1 MRLASKA
8 QDELQRDRILSYC
21 AGARAAHV
29 DNAGRLPHTAVPTS
43 LCPFCHVRVSDGTEI
58 CSNCGERFPWI
69 THIDQIQGLIKER
82 ESNRVRAALTLAEEL
97 YGAARGG
104 KPVSVAAIK
113 GFVTA
118 LLVPRMVIVAGSVIA
133 GLVLI
138 AQTFILYKQTQ
149 FLDIQA
155 RAAQIE
161 QEARLRERITPLQAL
176 TSHWSVLVS
185 VYEREIFTLNCGKT
199 CHEVDLTFI
208 PPTSALGSAWFVPEA
223 VQGLFAYTSGVQ
235 GMQKYVVED
244 LVRGQFGMKPTYDG
258 DSIRTFATLTA
269 NHCGLDPIRATGL
282 ADKLQFFGR
291 QTSSVGESLQ
301 RGKKDPRG
309 IVDLNEAFDLW
320 DDMVPLNQDTS
331 GRPRRLDVLYELARE
346 GKTYALDAAKT
357 VLSTCN
363 DLLVAERKSL
373 DLMKDDR
380 LSR

>member
-1 MRLASKA
+1 M
-8 QDELQRDRILSYC
+8 
-21 AGARAAHV
+21 
-29 DNAGRLPHTAVPTS
+29 DNAGRPPHTAVPTS

-58 CSNCGERFPWI
+58 CSNCGERFPWV

-176 TSHWSVLVS
+176 TSYWSFLVS
-185 VYEREIFTLNCGKT
+185 AYEREIFTLDCGKR
-199 CHEVDLTFI
+199 CYEVDLTFI
-208 PPTSALGSAWFVPEA
+208 PPTLALGSAWRVPEA

-235 GMQKYVVED
+235 GMQKHIVED
-244 LVRGQFGMKPTYDG
+244 LLRGQLGMKPTYDEV
-258 DSIRTFATLTA
+258 SIRTFVTLTA
-269 NHCGLDPIRATGL
+269 NQCGLNPIRATYL
-282 ADKLQFFGR
+282 ADKLQLFNR
-291 QTSSVGESLQ
+291 QTSLVGESLQ
-301 RGKKDPRG
+301 KAQKDPRG
-309 IVDLNEAFDLW
+309 IVDLNEVFDLW
-320 DDMVPLNQDTS
+320 DNMVPLNQDTS
-331 GRPRRLDVLYELARE
+331 GRPRRLDVLYDLARE

-373 DLMKDDR
+373 DLMMDR
-380 LSR
+380 STR